1 MHEAYSKAFYLS
13 YHSKARKVNITLG
26 NKNAEDE
33 IVFFTWD

>member
-1 MHEAYSKAFYLS
+1 MHKAYSKALYLF
-13 YHSKARKVNITLG
+13 YHSEAPKVNITLG